1 MFMTNT
7 IQGLKPKLL
16 KVKLFD
22 FLEHLKLPDEAL
34 NFILRAKDVAEKQG
48 RFLYLAGGEVR
59 DFLLKR
65 PSYDVDLV
73 IEGSATDFLEE
84 LKRKFVFEVLFS
96 SPFLTYKIL
105 LPQTGFEVDLVT
117 ARGEVYE
124 DVAALPKVYQATFKE
139 DVLRRDFT
147 INALI
152 YGLSPPYPEMIVDLV
167 SGISDLE
174 RSLLRPLHLRSFVD
188 DPTRVFRGIRYK
200 VRFELNYADE
210 FYQALSQAIEAQAFL
225 KLSASR
231 LRNEL
236 LLFVKREGISSLP
249 MLLSEC
255 QNFELLSHSG
265 LGVDG
270 EKLEEGIKT
279 LEEFVEILS
288 PREVEDAFLLILAG
302 FKRENLKRL
311 FFADSV
317 IDRLVK
323 LYEEFRT
330 NLQAVLTLPLIERVL
345 KFDKIDKATLIALS
359 LYLPEIRKEI
369 KRYLF
374 VYSKVYPELKGGDLK
389 ELGIEPGKQLGEI
402 LKKLREEK
410 LEGRLKTKDEEI
422 AFVKSLLYSAS

>member
-1 MFMTNT
+1 MTNT

-16 KVKLFD
+16 KVKLSD

-34 NFILRAKDVAEKQG
+34 NFILRAKEVAEKQG

-124 DVAALPKVYQATFKE
+124 DVAVLPKVYQATFKE

-200 VRFELNYADE
+200 VRFELNYAEE

-249 MLLSEC
+249 SLLSEC
-255 QNFELLSHSG
+255 QNFELFSHSG
-265 LGVDG
+265 LKVDG
-270 EKLEEGIKT
+270 EKLEEGLKT
-279 LEEFVEILS
+279 LKEFVEILS

-359 LYLPEIRKEI
+359 LYLPELKEEI

-389 ELGIEPGKQLGEI
+389 KLGIEPGKQLGEI

>member
-1 MFMTNT
+1 MTNT
-7 IQGLKPKLL
+7 IQGLKPKLI
-16 KVKLFD
+16 KVKLSD

-34 NFILRAKDVAEKQG
+34 NFILKAKEVAEKQG
-48 RFLYLAGGEVR
+48 KFLYLAGGEVR

-84 LKRKFVFEVLFS
+84 LKKKFVFEVLFS

-236 LLFVKREGISSLP
+236 LLFVKREGLSVLP
-249 MLLSEC
+249 SLLSEC
-255 QNFELLSHSG
+255 HGFELFPHSG
-265 LGVDG
+265 LEVDVG
-270 EKLEEGIKT
+270 KLGEGIKT
-279 LEEFVEILS
+279 LKEFEEVTS

-330 NLQAVLTLPLIERVL
+330 KLQSVLTLPLIERVL
-345 KFDKIDKATLIALS
+345 RFDKIDKATLIALS
-359 LYLPEIRKEI
+359 IYLPELKEEI

-374 VYSKVYPELKGGDLK
+374 VYSKVYPELKGEDLK

-422 AFVKSLLYSAS
+422 AFVKSLLYFAS

>member
-1 MFMTNT
+1 MTNT

-16 KVKLFD
+16 KVKLSD

-34 NFILRAKDVAEKQG
+34 NFILRAKEVAEKQG

-59 DFLLKR
+59 DFLIKR

-124 DVAALPKVYQATFKE
+124 DVAVLPKVYQATFKE

-200 VRFELNYADE
+200 VRFELNYAEE
-210 FYQALSQAIEAQAFL
+210 FYKALFQAIEAQAFL

-249 MLLSEC
+249 SLLLEC
-255 QNFELLSHSG
+255 QNFELFSHSG
-265 LGVDG
+265 LKVDG
-270 EKLEEGIKT
+270 EKLEEGLKT
-279 LEEFVEILS
+279 LKEFVEILNS
-288 PREVEDAFLLILAG
+288 REVEDAFLLILAG

-345 KFDKIDKATLIALS
+345 KFDKINKATLIALS
-359 LYLPEIRKEI
+359 LYLPELKEEI

>member
-1 MFMTNT
+1 MTNT

-16 KVKLFD
+16 KVKLSD

-34 NFILRAKDVAEKQG
+34 NFILKAKEVAEEQG
-48 RFLYLAGGEVR
+48 KFLYLAGGEVR

-200 VRFELNYADE
+200 VRFELNYAEE
-210 FYQALSQAIEAQAFL
+210 FYKALSQAIEAQAFL

-236 LLFVKREGISSLP
+236 LLFVKREGISSLLS
-249 MLLSEC
+249 LLSEC
-255 QNFELLSHSG
+255 QSFKLFSHSG

-270 EKLEEGIKT
+270 EKLVEGIKT

-359 LYLPEIRKEI
+359 LYLPELKEEI

-374 VYSKVYPELKGGDLK
+374 VYSKVYPELKGQDLK

>member
-1 MFMTNT
+1 MTNT
-7 IQGLKPKLL
+7 IRGLKPRLL
-16 KVKLFD
+16 KVKLSD
-22 FLEHLKLPDEAL
+22 FLEHLKLHDEAL
-34 NFILRAKDVAEKQG
+34 NFILKAKEVAEKQG
-48 RFLYLAGGEVR
+48 KFLYLAGGEVR

-73 IEGSATDFLEE
+73 IEGSAKDFLEG
-84 LKRKFVFEVLFS
+84 LKRKITFEVLFS

-174 RSLLRPLHLRSFVD
+174 RSLLRPLHFKSFVD

-225 KLSASR
+225 KISASR

-236 LLFVKREGISSLP
+236 LLLVKREGLSVLP
-249 MLLSEC
+249 KLLLEYQS
-255 QNFELLSHSG
+255 FELFSHSG
-265 LGVDG
+265 LGVDV
-270 EKLEEGIKT
+270 EKLGEGIKT
-279 LEEFVEILS
+279 LKEFVEILS
-288 PREVEDAFLLILAG
+288 PREIEDAFLLLLAG

-311 FFADSV
+311 FFADSI

-323 LYEEFRT
+323 IYEEFRT
-330 NLQAVLTLPLIERVL
+330 NLKAVLSLPLIERVL

-359 LYLPEIRKEI
+359 LYLPELREEI

-374 VYSKVYPELKGGDLK
+374 VYSKVYSELKGGDLK
-389 ELGIEPGKQLGEI
+389 ELGIKPGKQLGEI

>member
-1 MFMTNT
+1 MTNT

-16 KVKLFD
+16 KVKHSD

-34 NFILRAKDVAEKQG
+34 NFLLKAKEVAEKQG
-48 RFLYLAGGEVR
+48 KFLYLAGGEVR

-84 LKRKFVFEVLFS
+84 LKRKFVFKVLFS

-105 LPQTGFEVDLVT
+105 LPQTGFEVDLTT

-200 VRFELNYADE
+200 VRFELNYAEE

-236 LLFVKREGISSLP
+236 LLLVKREGLSVLP
-249 MLLSEC
+249 KLLLEYQS
-255 QNFELLSHSG
+255 FELFSHSG
-265 LGVDG
+265 LEVDV
-270 EKLEEGIKT
+270 EKLGKGIET
-279 LEEFVEILS
+279 LKEFVEILS
-288 PREVEDAFLLILAG
+288 PREIEDAFLLLLAG

-323 LYEEFRT
+323 IYEEFRT
-330 NLQAVLTLPLIERVL
+330 NLQAVLSLPLIERIL
-345 KFDKIDKATLIALS
+345 RFDKIDKATLIVLS
-359 LYLPEIRKEI
+359 LYLPELREEI

-389 ELGIEPGKQLGEI
+389 ELGIKPGKQLGEI

-422 AFVKSLLYSAS
+422 AFVNSLLYSAS

>member
-1 MFMTNT
+1 MTNT

-16 KVKLFD
+16 KVKLSD

-34 NFILRAKDVAEKQG
+34 NFILRAKEVAEKQG

-84 LKRKFVFEVLFS
+84 LKRKFVFEILFS

-105 LPQTGFEVDLVT
+105 LPQTGFEVDLAT

-124 DVAALPKVYQATFKE
+124 DVAALPKVYQASFKE

-152 YGLSPPYPEMIVDLV
+152 YGLTPPYPEMIVDLV

-200 VRFELNYADE
+200 VRFELNYAEE

-236 LLFVKREGISSLP
+236 LLFVKREGLFSLP
-249 MLLSEC
+249 RLLSEC
-255 QNFELLSHSG
+255 QSFELFSHSG
-265 LGVDG
+265 LKVDVG
-270 EKLEEGIKT
+270 KLGEGIKT
-279 LEEFVEILS
+279 LKEFVEILS
-288 PREVEDAFLLILAG
+288 PREIEDAFLLLLAG

-311 FFADSV
+311 FFPDSV

-330 NLQAVLTLPLIERVL
+330 NLKAVLTLPLIERVL

-359 LYLPEIRKEI
+359 LYLPELREEI

>member
-1 MFMTNT
+1 MTNT

-16 KVKLFD
+16 KVKLSD

-34 NFILRAKDVAEKQG
+34 NFILKAKEVAEEQG
-48 RFLYLAGGEVR
+48 KFLYLAGGEVR

-65 PSYDVDLV
+65 PSHDVDLV

-105 LPQTGFEVDLVT
+105 LPQTGFEVDFAT

-200 VRFELNYADE
+200 VRFELNYAEE

-236 LLFVKREGISSLP
+236 LLFVKREGLSSLP
-249 MLLSEC
+249 SLLSEC
-255 QNFELLSHSG
+255 QSFELFFHSG

-270 EKLEEGIKT
+270 EKLEEGLKT
-279 LEEFVEILS
+279 LKEFVEILS

-323 LYEEFRT
+323 LHEEFRT
-330 NLQAVLTLPLIERVL
+330 NLQAILTLPLIERVL

-359 LYLPEIRKEI
+359 LYLPELKEEI

-389 ELGIEPGKQLGEI
+389 ELGIKPGKQLGEI

>member
-1 MFMTNT
+1 MTNT

-16 KVKLFD
+16 KVKLSD

-34 NFILRAKDVAEKQG
+34 NFILKAKEVAEKQG
-48 RFLYLAGGEVR
+48 KFLYLAGGEVR

-84 LKRKFVFEVLFS
+84 LKRKFVFKVLFS

-105 LPQTGFEVDLVT
+105 LPQTGFEVDLTT

-200 VRFELNYADE
+200 VRFELNYAEE

-236 LLFVKREGISSLP
+236 LLLVKREGLSVLP
-249 MLLSEC
+249 KLLLEYQS
-255 QNFELLSHSG
+255 FELFSHSG
-265 LGVDG
+265 LEVDV
-270 EKLEEGIKT
+270 EKLGKGIET
-279 LEEFVEILS
+279 LKEFVEILS
-288 PREVEDAFLLILAG
+288 PREIEDAFLLLLAG

-323 LYEEFRT
+323 IYEEFRT
-330 NLQAVLTLPLIERVL
+330 NLQAVLSLPLIERIL
-345 KFDKIDKATLIALS
+345 RFDKIDKATLIVLS
-359 LYLPEIRKEI
+359 LYLPELREEI

-389 ELGIEPGKQLGEI
+389 ELGIKPGKQLGEI

-422 AFVKSLLYSAS
+422 AFVNSLLYSAS

>member
-1 MFMTNT
+1 MTNT

-16 KVKLFD
+16 KVKLSD

-34 NFILRAKDVAEKQG
+34 NFILKAKEVAEKQG
-48 RFLYLAGGEVR
+48 KFLYLAGGEVR

-124 DVAALPKVYQATFKE
+124 DVAALPKVYQASFKE

-174 RSLLRPLHLRSFVD
+174 RSLLRPLHLKSFVD

-236 LLFVKREGISSLP
+236 LLFVKREGLSVLP
-249 MLLSEC
+249 SLLSEC
-255 QNFELLSHSG
+255 QGFELFPHSG
-265 LGVDG
+265 LGVDVG
-270 EKLEEGIKT
+270 KLGEGIET
-279 LEEFVEILS
+279 LKEFVEILS

-330 NLQAVLTLPLIERVL
+330 NLQKVLSLPLIERVL
-345 KFDKIDKATLIALS
+345 RFDKIDKATLIALS
-359 LYLPEIRKEI
+359 LYLPELKEEI

>member
-1 MFMTNT
+1 MTNT
-7 IQGLKPKLL
+7 IQGLKPRLL
-16 KVKLFD
+16 KVKLSD

-34 NFILRAKDVAEKQG
+34 NFILKAKEVAEKQG
-48 RFLYLAGGEVR
+48 KFLYLAGGEVR

-84 LKRKFVFEVLFS
+84 LKRKFVFEVRFS

-124 DVAALPKVYQATFKE
+124 NVAALPKVYQATFKE

-200 VRFELNYADE
+200 VRFELNYAEE
-210 FYQALSQAIEAQAFL
+210 FYQAFSQAIEAKAFL

-236 LLFVKREGISSLP
+236 LLFVKREGIFSLP

-255 QNFELLSHSG
+255 QSFEIFSHSG
-265 LGVDG
+265 LEVDG
-270 EKLEEGIKT
+270 EKLVEGLKT
-279 LEEFVEILS
+279 LKEFVEILS
-288 PREVEDAFLLILAG
+288 PREMEDAFLLLLAG

-330 NLQAVLTLPLIERVL
+330 NLKAVLSLPLIERVL

-359 LYLPEIRKEI
+359 LYLPELREEI

-389 ELGIEPGKQLGEI
+389 ELGIKPGKQLGEI

>member
-1 MFMTNT
+1 MTNT

-16 KVKLFD
+16 KVKLSD

-34 NFILRAKDVAEKQG
+34 NFILRAKEVAEKQG

-59 DFLLKR
+59 DFLIKR

-124 DVAALPKVYQATFKE
+124 DVAVLPKVYQATFKE

-152 YGLSPPYPEMIVDLV
+152 YGLTPPYPEMIVDLV

-200 VRFELNYADE
+200 VRFELNYAEE
-210 FYQALSQAIEAQAFL
+210 FYKALFQAIEAQAFL

-249 MLLSEC
+249 SLLLEC
-255 QNFELLSHSG
+255 QNFELFSHSG
-265 LGVDG
+265 LKVDG
-270 EKLEEGIKT
+270 EKLEEGLKT
-279 LEEFVEILS
+279 LKEFVEILNS
-288 PREVEDAFLLILAG
+288 REVEDAFLLILAG

-345 KFDKIDKATLIALS
+345 KFDKINKATLIALS
-359 LYLPEIRKEI
+359 LYLPELKEEI

>member
-1 MFMTNT
+1 MTNT

-84 LKRKFVFEVLFS
+84 LKRKFVFELLFS

-255 QNFELLSHSG
+255 QNFELFSHSG

-288 PREVEDAFLLILAG
+288 PREVEDAFLLLLAG

-359 LYLPEIRKEI
+359 LYLPELKEEI

>member
-1 MFMTNT
+1 
-7 IQGLKPKLL
+7 
-16 KVKLFD
+16 
-22 FLEHLKLPDEAL
+22 
-34 NFILRAKDVAEKQG
+34 
-48 RFLYLAGGEVR
+48 
-59 DFLLKR
+59 
-65 PSYDVDLV
+65 
-73 IEGSATDFLEE
+73 
-84 LKRKFVFEVLFS
+84 
-96 SPFLTYKIL
+96 
-105 LPQTGFEVDLVT
+105 
-117 ARGEVYE
+117 
-124 DVAALPKVYQATFKE
+124 
-139 DVLRRDFT
+139 
-147 INALI
+147 
-152 YGLSPPYPEMIVDLV
+152 MIVDLV

-200 VRFELNYADE
+200 VRFELNYAEE

-231 LRNEL
+231 LRSEL

-249 MLLSEC
+249 RLLSEC
-255 QNFELLSHSG
+255 QSFDLFSHSG
-265 LGVDG
+265 LGVDVG
-270 EKLEEGIKT
+270 KLGEGIET
-279 LEEFVEILS
+279 LKEFVEILS
-288 PREVEDAFLLILAG
+288 PRELEDAFLLILAG

-359 LYLPEIRKEI
+359 LYLPELRKEI

-389 ELGIEPGKQLGEI
+389 ELGIEPGKQIGEI

>member
-1 MFMTNT
+1 MTNT

>member
-1 MFMTNT
+1 MTNT

-255 QNFELLSHSG
+255 QNFELFSHSG

-359 LYLPEIRKEI
+359 LYLPELKEEI

>member
-1 MFMTNT
+1 MTNT

-16 KVKLFD
+16 KVKLSD

-34 NFILRAKDVAEKQG
+34 NFILRAKEVAEKQG

-124 DVAALPKVYQATFKE
+124 DVAVLPKVYQATFKE

-152 YGLSPPYPEMIVDLV
+152 YGLTPPYPEMIVDLV

-200 VRFELNYADE
+200 VRFELNYAEE

-249 MLLSEC
+249 SLLSEC
-255 QNFELLSHSG
+255 QSFELFSHSG
-265 LGVDG
+265 LKVDG
-270 EKLEEGIKT
+270 EKLEEGLKT
-279 LEEFVEILS
+279 LKEFVEILS

-345 KFDKIDKATLIALS
+345 KFDKINKATLIALS
-359 LYLPEIRKEI
+359 LYLPELKEEI

>member
-1 MFMTNT
+1 MTNT

-22 FLEHLKLPDEAL
+22 FLEYLRLPDEAL
-34 NFILRAKDVAEKQG
+34 NFILRAKEVAEKQG
-48 RFLYLAGGEVR
+48 KFLYLAGGEVR

-105 LPQTGFEVDLVT
+105 LPQTGFEVDLAT

-124 DVAALPKVYQATFKE
+124 DVAALPKVYQASFKE

-200 VRFELNYADE
+200 VRFELNYAEE
-210 FYQALSQAIEAQAFL
+210 FHQALYQAIEAQAFL
-225 KLSASR
+225 KLSSSR

-236 LLFVKREGISSLP
+236 LLFVKREGLSVLP
-249 MLLSEC
+249 RLLSEC
-255 QNFELLSHSG
+255 QSFELFSHSG
-265 LGVDG
+265 LGVDVG
-270 EKLEEGIKT
+270 KLGEGIET
-279 LEEFVEILS
+279 LKEFVEILS

-330 NLQAVLTLPLIERVL
+330 NLKAVLTLPLIERVL
-345 KFDKIDKATLIALS
+345 KFDKMDKATLIALS
-359 LYLPEIRKEI
+359 FYLPELREEI

-389 ELGIEPGKQLGEI
+389 ELGIEPGRQLGEI